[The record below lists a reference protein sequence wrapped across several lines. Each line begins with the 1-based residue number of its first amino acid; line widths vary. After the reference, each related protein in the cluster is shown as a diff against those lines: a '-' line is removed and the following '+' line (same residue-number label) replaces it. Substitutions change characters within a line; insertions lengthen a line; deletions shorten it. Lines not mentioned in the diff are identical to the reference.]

1 MVESRI
7 PPQDSTKESYTN
19 RGGILA
25 TRVHEFEASFVHD
38 IEGFRYQNDHPPL
51 QTLLKYLVSHLPFL
65 LEMGEVVSAQ
75 QQIVSYFE
83 AEFEKQK

>member
-1 MVESRI
+1 M
-7 PPQDSTKESYTN
+7 KESLTD
-19 RGGILA
+19 RGGILS
-25 TRVHEFEASFVHD
+25 TRVHEFVASFFRD
-38 IEGFRYQNDHPPL
+38 IEGLLRQNDHPLL
-51 QTLLKYLVSHLPFL
+51 QTLQKYLVSHLPFL